1 MRTNS
6 SRQVVGVEIVLET
19 AGKPLLVAFAV
30 GIRVRSALPT
40 AVGATASLANL
51 APVAGFTGQ
60 SGKLVWSITPG
71 VGEQRSLKFPVRS
84 AFEGTFWKIEFGF
97 FSRRHSSEKKKKVF
111 FLSAL

>member
-1 MRTNS
+1 MRTSS

-19 AGKPLLVAFAV
+19 AGKPPLVAFAV
-30 GIRVRSALPT
+30 GTNVTSALPT
-40 AVGATASLANL
+40 AVGVTVSFANL
-51 APVAGFTGQ
+51 VPVAGFTGQ
-60 SGKLVWSITPG
+60 SGKLTMSMTPG

-97 FSRRHSSEKKKKVF
+97 FSRRHSWDQKKKVF